1 MNFLEKD
8 LEEIIFCSDAEH
20 LKQRG
25 LRLKGKPKRQL
36 RIGSYGIADLV
47 YFNRVSTGINPHLE
61 INVVELKKDKIG
73 ISALL
78 QAVGYCRGIDRYL
91 QKRDFSSDYY
101 FNIIL
106 IGREVDTSGNLVY
119 LTDLI
124 NGGKYS
130 YSGIYYYG
138 HCLNKLSFYRYEYDI
153 DGISFIEESGYQLTN
168 EDFDVKA

>member
-20 LKQRG
+20 LEQRG
-25 LRLKGKPKRQL
+25 LRLRGKPKRQL
-36 RIGSYGIADLV
+36 RIGNYGIADIV
-47 YFNRVSTGINPHLE
+47 YFNRVSDRVNPHLE
-61 INVVELKKDKIG
+61 INVVELKKNKIG

-78 QAVGYCRGIDRYL
+78 QAVGYCKGIDRYL
-91 QKRDFSSDYY
+91 QKRNFSSEYY

-106 IGREVDTSGNLVY
+106 IGREVDTSGNFVY

-130 YSGIYYYG
+130 FSGIDLYSGS
-138 HCLNKLSFYRYEYDI
+138 LNKLSFYRYKYSI
-153 DGISFIEESGYQLTN
+153 DGISFNKESDYQLTN
-168 EDFDVKA
+168 EGFDDKA